1 MASSRFPLCS
11 TQQRILSFN
20 KLQQCT
26 SVTNSEHEKK
36 THDHIEIIYFRRSQS
51 FSETKNVTCETKI
64 DELPKHET
72 TRTFLLTSFL
82 SSFVMMI
89 LIGLPDFF
97 TCKEKEA
104 IYLAIFAMIIHH
116 VRCEIKTKTLSK
128 KYDTSFPLLQTL
140 DSFLTFDAILLLKG
154 DASCVRHFCFVTHL
168 TLIIRIVGNGA

>member
-1 MASSRFPLCS
+1 MREERRWHLHGFRFVVHNKGFLVSISFSSVHLLQIRNMKKRL
-11 TQQRILSFN
+11 TIILKSSISGAE
-20 KLQQCT
+20 LW
-26 SVTNSEHEKK
+26 
-36 THDHIEIIYFRRSQS
+36 S

-128 KYDTSFPLLQTL
+128 KYDTSFPLL
-140 DSFLTFDAILLLKG
+140 
-154 DASCVRHFCFVTHL
+154 
-168 TLIIRIVGNGA
+168 